1 MRLMENEKVGER
13 AELSWVLR
21 RRSHFCTKKS
31 PMTGSSEG
39 KSGTSTALQEWALPL
54 SSCASAGLPDS
65 VAGHA
70 HGTLSVGFP

>member
-1 MRLMENEKVGER
+1 MLMRLMENEKVGER

-21 RRSHFCTKKS
+21 RSHFCTKES

-39 KSGTSTALQEWALPL
+39 KSGTSTGQEWALPM